1 MERNTLFGF
10 LLIGIVLIWFSW
22 FNRPTPEQLEAA
34 KQYND
39 SVAAIEAAKQN
50 IAEFEAEQ
58 TQENIANLTE
68 IQSDSARQAALVN
81 KFGPFATVVEGT
93 ESFTA
98 LENDLIRLTLSNK
111 GGQICQA
118 ILKKYK
124 SFNRDTLTLFE
135 GKENRYGFLFKIG
148 SRYINTTDLFFTPIA
163 TGDNQVTMRL
173 DLGQNQYFD
182 LVYRLD
188 ADSYMVKMDIQQKG
202 MEQILANSTSDL
214 DMFWE
219 QTVRRQEKGRMFE
232 ERNSALYYKYLVDDV
247 ERLSDSKDEKKEVSN
262 ALKWIGYKNQFFSSA
277 LIADNK
283 FEWASMESSVM
294 HESPEYL
301 KKMSATAVI
310 PYSPD
315 SENPAGFRIFLGPNS
330 YPLLKS
336 YDKNDEDYKLQL
348 DRLIPLGASIFR
360 WINTGVVI
368 PMFSFFGKF
377 IDNYGII
384 ILLLTIVIKIIISPL
399 TYKSYLSSARMRV
412 LKPQIDEINARYP
425 GQDKALDRQRATM
438 DLYSRAGINP
448 MSGCIPML
456 LQMPILFA
464 MFVFFPSSIELRGE
478 SFLWAKDLSSYDAIV
493 SWDTYIPLITP
504 YFGNHISLFCLLMT
518 ITNILYTKINMDNSG
533 GSQQMPGMK
542 WMMYLM
548 PLMFLFI
555 FNNYASGLSYYY
567 FVSTLITIIQTYI
580 FRKCINEEKVL
591 AKLQENQKKPRK
603 KSGFMA
609 RLEEAQRQQQAM
621 LREQQKRKNKGR

>member
-1 MERNTLFGF
+1 MDRNTLFGF

-22 FNRPTPEQLEAA
+22 FNRPTPEQLDAA
-34 KQYND
+34 KRYND
-39 SVAAIEAAKQN
+39 SIAAVEAARQD
-50 IAEFEAEQ
+50 IAESDAEQ
-58 TQENIANLTE
+58 TQNSIENLDA

-81 KFGPFATVVEGT
+81 KFGAFAPVVEGT
-93 ESFTA
+93 ESFTT
-98 LENDLIRLTLSNK
+98 LENDLIKLTLSNK
-111 GGQICQA
+111 GGQISQA
-118 ILKKYK
+118 VLKKYK
-124 SFNRDTLTLFE
+124 SFDQETLTLFE
-135 GKENRYGFLFKIG
+135 GKDNSYGFLFKTG
-148 SRYINTTDLFFTPIA
+148 SRYINTADLFFTPVA
-163 TGDNQVTMRL
+163 VNDQQVTMRL
-173 DLGQNQYFD
+173 KLGDNQYFD
-182 LVYRLD
+182 LVYSLD
-188 ADSYMVKMDIQQKG
+188 ADSYMVKMDIRQKG
-202 MEQILANSTSDL
+202 MDQILASSTSDL
-214 DMFWE
+214 DMFWK

-247 ERLSDSKDEKKEVSN
+247 ENLSESKDEKKEVSN

-277 LIADNK
+277 FIADNK

-294 HESPEYL
+294 HESPDYL
-301 KKMSATAVI
+301 KKMSITAVI
-310 PYSPD
+310 PYTPEN
-315 SENPAGFRIFLGPNS
+315 ENPAGFRIFLGPNS

-336 YDKNDEDYKLQL
+336 YNNSDEKLQL

-368 PMFSFFGKF
+368 PLFSFFGKF

-384 ILLLTIVIKIIISPL
+384 ILLLTIVIKIIIAPL

-478 SFLWAKDLSSYDAIV
+478 SFLWAKDLSTFDAIY

-518 ITNILYTKINMDNSG
+518 VTNILYTKINMENNG
-533 GSQQMPGMK
+533 GGQQMPGMK

-580 FRKCINEEKVL
+580 FRKCINEQKVL

>member
-1 MERNTLFGF
+1 MDRNTLFGF

-22 FNRPTPEQLEAA
+22 FNRPTPEQLDAA
-34 KQYND
+34 KRYND
-39 SVAAIEAAKQN
+39 SIAAVEAARQN
-50 IAEFEAEQ
+50 IAESDAEQ
-58 TQENIANLTE
+58 TQNSIENLDA

-81 KFGPFATVVEGT
+81 KFGAFAPVVEGT
-93 ESFTA
+93 ESFTT
-98 LENDLIRLTLSNK
+98 LENDLIKLTLSNK
-111 GGQICQA
+111 GGQISQA
-118 ILKKYK
+118 VLKKYK
-124 SFNRDTLTLFE
+124 SFDQETLTLFE
-135 GKENRYGFLFKIG
+135 GKDNSYGFLFKTG
-148 SRYINTTDLFFTPIA
+148 SRYINTADLFFTPV
-163 TGDNQVTMRL
+163 TVNDQQVTMRL
-173 DLGQNQYFD
+173 KLGDNQYFD
-182 LVYRLD
+182 LVYSLD
-188 ADSYMVKMDIQQKG
+188 ADSYMVKMDIRQKG
-202 MEQILANSTSDL
+202 MDQILASSTSDL
-214 DMFWE
+214 DMFWK

-247 ERLSDSKDEKKEVSN
+247 EHLSESKDEKKEVSN
-262 ALKWIGYKNQFFSSA
+262 ALKWVGYKNQFFSSA
-277 LIADNK
+277 FIADNK

-294 HESPEYL
+294 HESPDYL
-301 KKMSATAVI
+301 KKMSITAVI
-310 PYSPD
+310 PYTPEN
-315 SENPAGFRIFLGPNS
+315 ENPAGFRIFLGPNS

-336 YDKNDEDYKLQL
+336 YNNSDEKLQL

-368 PMFSFFGKF
+368 PLFSFFGKF

-384 ILLLTIVIKIIISPL
+384 ILLLTIVIKIIIAPL

-478 SFLWAKDLSSYDAIV
+478 SFLWAKDLSTFDAIF

-518 ITNILYTKINMDNSG
+518 VTNILYTKINMENNG
-533 GSQQMPGMK
+533 GGQQMPGMK

-580 FRKCINEEKVL
+580 FRKCINEQKVL

-621 LREQQKRKNKGR
+621 LREQQKRKNKGRK

>member
-1 MERNTLFGF
+1 MDRNTLFGF

-22 FNRPTPEQLEAA
+22 FNRPTPEQLDAA
-34 KQYND
+34 KRYND
-39 SVAAIEAAKQN
+39 SIAAVEAARQD
-50 IAEFEAEQ
+50 IAESDAEQ
-58 TQENIANLTE
+58 TQNSIENLDAIR
-68 IQSDSARQAALVN
+68 SDSARQAALVN
-81 KFGPFATVVEGT
+81 KFGAFAPVVEGT
-93 ESFTA
+93 ESFTT
-98 LENDLIRLTLSNK
+98 LENDLIKLTLSNK
-111 GGQICQA
+111 GGQISQA
-118 ILKKYK
+118 VLKKYK
-124 SFNRDTLTLFE
+124 SFDQETLTLFE
-135 GKENRYGFLFKIG
+135 GKDNSYGFLFKTG
-148 SRYINTTDLFFTPIA
+148 SRYINTADLFFTPVA
-163 TGDNQVTMRL
+163 VNDQQVTMRL
-173 DLGQNQYFD
+173 KLGDNQYFD
-182 LVYRLD
+182 LVYSLD
-188 ADSYMVKMDIQQKG
+188 ADSYMVKMDIRQKG
-202 MEQILANSTSDL
+202 MDQILASSTSDL
-214 DMFWE
+214 DMFWK

-247 ERLSDSKDEKKEVSN
+247 ENLSESKDEKKEISN

-277 LIADNK
+277 FIADNK

-294 HESPEYL
+294 HESPDYL
-301 KKMSATAVI
+301 KKMSITAVI
-310 PYSPD
+310 PYTPEN
-315 SENPAGFRIFLGPNS
+315 ENPAGFRIFLGPNS

-336 YDKNDEDYKLQL
+336 YNNSDEKLQL

-368 PMFSFFGKF
+368 PLFSFFGKF

-384 ILLLTIVIKIIISPL
+384 ILLLTIVIKIIIAPL

-478 SFLWAKDLSSYDAIV
+478 SFLWAKDLSTFDAIY

-518 ITNILYTKINMDNSG
+518 VTNILYTKINMENNG
-533 GSQQMPGMK
+533 GGQQMPGMK

-580 FRKCINEEKVL
+580 FRKCINEQKVL